1 MENKGLSEVKLGNKF
16 KGFIREQAI
25 FLILIVLIAIM
36 SIVRTDTF
44 FTVPNLL
51 NILRQVTVLGIVSCG
66 ATMVLIGGNLD
77 ISMGSTLSL
86 CMVVSMLMQ
95 PKGLIISIS
104 LTILAGMTVGFI
116 NGFIVGK
123 LGANS
128 LIVTLGM
135 MSVVQGVALV
145 VSGGMNILGDPNSPY
160 SFIGKGN
167 IFSIPFPVYLLLI
180 IAIITHFLLSRTLY
194 GRSLYITGGNS
205 YAALASGINTSTVKM
220 ISFIILGLYC
230 AIGAIISSSL
240 VDSAQPTAGKGFE
253 FDILT
258 AVILGGTSLYGG
270 IGNITNTILG
280 VLLLGVIGN
289 SMTMLG
295 LPFSY
300 KLAIKGAILIIAVY
314 YDVYSRGERG

>member
-51 NILRQVTVLGIVSCG
+51 NILRQVTVLGIVSC
-66 ATMVLIGGNLD
+66 ATTMVLIGGNLD